1 MLIDV
6 KGKMQDNEKKISDPR
21 VPDGRDSYNHDLYE
35 RTNIRHFDG
44 KQPLAQAEH
53 AAKLELSSTGQTPLF

>member
-6 KGKMQDNEKKISDPR
+6 KGKMQPSEKKIADIQADM
-21 VPDGRDSYNHDLYE
+21 VDLYE

-44 KQPLAQAEH
+44 GQPLAQAEA
-53 AAKLELSSTGQTPLF
+53 AAKLELSSTGQTPLK